1 MKVGIGFDIHP
12 FATGRPFYLG
22 GVRIDFEK
30 GLAGHSDGDALL
42 HSVIDAVLGAAGQG
56 DKGKHFPD
64 TDPKYKNISSVKL
77 LEKTMSIAKVKVV
90 NADCIVLC
98 GRPRLSKYYNRM
110 RSVLAK
116 ALNIK
121 KGSVSIKA
129 TRPEGIGIDNEGIA
143 CFCACLIE

>member
-12 FATGRPFYLG
+12 FVAGRPFYLG
-22 GVRIDFEK
+22 GVKIDFKK
-30 GLAGHSDGDALL
+30 GLAGHSDGDALI
-42 HSVIDAVLGAAGQG
+42 HSIIDALLGAASSG

-77 LEKTMSIAKVKVV
+77 LEKTMNISKVKVINV
-90 NADCIVLC
+90 DCVILC
-98 GRPRLSKYYNRM
+98 GRPHLSKYYSRM

-116 ALNIK
+116 VLKIK
-121 KGSVSIKA
+121 RDSVSVKA
-129 TRPEGIGIDNEGIA
+129 TRPEGIGIGNEGLA